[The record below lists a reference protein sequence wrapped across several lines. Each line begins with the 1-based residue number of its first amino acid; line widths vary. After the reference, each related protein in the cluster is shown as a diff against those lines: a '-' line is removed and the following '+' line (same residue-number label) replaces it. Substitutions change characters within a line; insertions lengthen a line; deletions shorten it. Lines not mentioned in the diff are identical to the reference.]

1 MCIMVTHVCSA
12 TTVTERFLILQSIKY
27 LRQQMFSILDSLLKA
42 RASATLFKED
52 AGWRMQSYTHESY
65 IK

>member
-1 MCIMVTHVCSA
+1 MVTHVCSA

-52 AGWRMQSYTHESY
+52 AG
-65 IK
+65 